1 MVAAQPGYL
10 QNDLLSA
17 RMYLVEASDQTV
29 DVYIAL
35 GDQHPSVAVILVSS
49 EYSYHAPVL
58 TYGAPMPPVRAYGT
72 KAQ

>member
-1 MVAAQPGYL
+1 
-10 QNDLLSA
+10 
-17 RMYLVEASDQTV
+17 MYLVEASDQTV